1 MKKKAIVAAALSIVL
16 VGGTALS
23 ISAHNDG
30 YQLYKTA
37 LKNTHT
43 LNSAQA
49 TMETTVTVNDE
60 VKQTIDLEA
69 QYNFQQKAAVSSVA
83 LGMGKASEQL
93 NFTLQND
100 QFYIENGESGEAFKV
115 KMKEDD
121 GDKEDTSNYQHDPEL
136 MKIGERIIDT
146 LTVPLHSDFKVE
158 GDKITVDLTHDEI
171 PLLFREIGQ
180 YVVKKGTIAHENATM
195 SASEYPFL
203 TEDLTADLP
212 ALTQN
217 IKIEQAMLE
226 AELNGDMLENQ
237 RMLIKVSGEDEQG
250 KTHQIVIEMTMTINN
265 TNGETISEVPF
276 EEGTVQSIELKGPH
290 H

>member
-1 MKKKAIVAAALSIVL
+1 MMKKKAIVAAALSIVL

-49 TMETTVTVNDE
+49 TMETTVTVNNE
-60 VKQTIDLEA
+60 IKQTIDLEA
-69 QYNFQQKAAVSSVA
+69 QYNFQQMAAVSSVQ
-83 LGMGKASEQL
+83 LGMGKATEQL
-93 NFTLQND
+93 NFTLQNG
-100 QFYIENGESGEAFKV
+100 QFYIENGEIGETFKI
-115 KMKEDD
+115 KKSHDEDKD
-121 GDKEDTSNYQHDPEL
+121 YSKHHDPEL
-136 MKIGERIIDT
+136 MKIGEKVIDT
-146 LTVPLHSDFKVE
+146 LTLPLHNEFKVE
-158 GDKITVDLTHDEI
+158 GDKITFELTHDEI
-171 PLLFREIGQ
+171 PALFREIGQ

-195 SASEYPFL
+195 STSEYPFL

-217 IKIEQAMLE
+217 IKIEQVKLE
-226 AELNGDMLENQ
+226 AELDGDMLESQ
-237 RMLIKVSGEDEQG
+237 RMLIKMSGEDEQG
-250 KTHQIVIEMTMTINN
+250 KAHQIIVEMNMTINN